1 MDVALLPG
9 AERIASLQ
17 AEERQQKDNLCG
29 CFWASLVLRAH
40 GFSEVDQDAVAVR
53 AGSLLP
59 HPSDEDVP
67 PGARPRQDYRLP
79 IPVVDDHDV
88 TGTGEPGLARAIDE
102 LSGGSLA
109 AVPVAGAGA
118 AGGAVALFRAA
129 GRGGGEGWRARLGS
143 GTSAA
148 SSRSR
153 ASSAGLQ
160 ARSSSSGTPT
170 RSSAGAATTS
180 SLPPPWL
187 PLSRAATVARA
198 ASS

>member
-9 AERIASLQ
+9 AERIAALQ

-79 IPVVDDHDV
+79 IPPVHHPHLTPTPD
-88 TGTGEPGLARAIDE
+88 PPPAPPPRR
-102 LSGGSLA
+102 GG
-109 AVPVAGAGA
+109 GAG
-118 AGGAVALFRAA
+118 GGAA
-129 GRGGGEGWRARLGS
+129 GRGPGAGGGG
-143 GTSAA
+143 
-148 SSRSR
+148 
-153 ASSAGLQ
+153 
-160 ARSSSSGTPT
+160 ARSPPGGSRGGGRRAPSL
-170 RSSAGAATTS
+170 RSSA
-180 SLPPPWL
+180 
-187 PLSRAATVARA
+187 
-198 ASS
+198 